1 MRTNEV
7 SSDRGMSFIK
17 KVPLTNHNLA
27 PSFRNRQY
35 VWTFQ
40 GHVIH
45 DLSLYLEFDQYGR
58 GSLVPSLINHMRLV
72 PIPPETID
80 ARENVNDIESNQNI
94 NVNDLP
100 TDVSSHATARTMS
113 ANFSVSYLF

>member
-17 KVPLTNHNLA
+17 KIPLTNHNLA
-27 PSFRNRQY
+27 PRFRNHQY

-40 GHVIH
+40 GCPIH

-58 GSLVPSLINHMRLV
+58 GSLVPSLINHMKVV
-72 PIPPETID
+72 PIPPETNVNN
-80 ARENVNDIESNQNI
+80 RNVNDH
-94 NVNDLP
+94 P
-100 TDVSSHATARTMS
+100 PDVASDTTAGTM
-113 ANFSVSYLF
+113 AAIFSVSYLL